1 MQEEILKEKLNSIAE
16 QFDEVIEELKAEK
29 GIISTEILNII
40 DKINKLSVEI

>member
-16 QFDEVIEELKAEK
+16 QFDEVIEELKTK
-29 GIISTEILNII
+29 NGIISTEILNII